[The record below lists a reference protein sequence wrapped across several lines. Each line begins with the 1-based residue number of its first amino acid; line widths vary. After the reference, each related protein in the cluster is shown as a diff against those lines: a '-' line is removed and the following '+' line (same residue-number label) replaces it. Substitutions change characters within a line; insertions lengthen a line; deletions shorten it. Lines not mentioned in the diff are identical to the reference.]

1 MKEHAVA
8 SHIRLDAAQR
18 GLELWRNNVGVLPDE
33 NGRPVR
39 YGLANESA
47 ALNKRVKSS
56 DYIGITPIIIQPWH
70 VGALFGVFTAVETK
84 ASDWNYSP
92 KDDHAFAQANFH
104 DIVRRAGGLAGF
116 ARNIDDFRRII
127 LK

>member
-8 SHIRLDAAQR
+8 SHIRLDAAQL
-18 GLELWRNNVGVLPDE
+18 GIDLWRNNVGVLPDQ

-56 DYIGITPIIIQPWH
+56 DFIGITPVIITPQMIGH
-70 VGALFGVFTAVETK
+70 LIGVFTAIETK
-84 ASDWNYSP
+84 PSDWRMTPS
-92 KDDHAFAQANFH
+92 DERALAQANFH
-104 DIVRRAGGLAGF
+104 DIVRWSGGYAGF
-116 ARNIDDFRRII
+116 ARTVQEFRMIVR
-127 LK
+127 K